1 MNNSEQI
8 TLTTSR
14 TGAKCLIDGLHK
26 AGVQVVFGYPGG
38 MVLPIFDA
46 LRDSGIRFVLARHE
60 QGAVH
65 MADGYARSSGHV
77 GCCLVTS
84 GPGATNAVTGLATAN
99 MDGIPVVCICGQ
111 VPLSMIGNDAFQ
123 EADTTGITR
132 SITKHNFLVRTP
144 DEIPQIIAESF
155 FIATSGRPGP
165 VLVDVPK
172 DIQTAFTDARTISPD
187 DVTIRGHNV
196 PQPIRAPFFR
206 KLATVIEKS
215 KRPVLYAGAGVLYSH
230 AEKELLE
237 IAERASIPVVTT
249 LMGIGSF
256 PRDHK
261 LSLGMIGMHG
271 NTAANTAVSECDLLI
286 CAGARFDDR
295 VTGPQFNF
303 ATHAKVIH
311 IDIDRSE
318 IGKSINVDYPVHGD
332 VCEVFTS
339 LLKYLHV
346 TEHENW
352 IKRISELRAAH
363 SFSYEMKSG
372 LLAPQFVI
380 ETVNS
385 RISTDDFIVTDVG
398 QNQMWTAQFM
408 TKIGPRRLITS
419 GGLGTMG
426 FGLPAAI
433 GAQIA
438 NPGHRVVCIAGDGG
452 IQMNF
457 QELVVAVEH
466 RLPVKIIIINNS
478 CLGMV
483 RQLQQMFY
491 NERYTACSLSQLS
504 RGENEHIDA
513 SLNIYLP
520 DFIKLAE
527 AHGAKAMRITSQEE
541 VEKAIDTAFAD
552 DFPWVLEFRVN
563 SEENVIPT
571 TISGTN

>member
-1 MNNSEQI
+1 MNDTGTIE
-8 TLTTSR
+8 R
-14 TGAKCLIDGLHK
+14 TGAQCIADGLRK
-26 AGVQVVFGYPGG
+26 AGVKVVFGYPGG
-38 MVLPIFDA
+38 MVLPLFDA
-46 LRDSGIRFVLARHE
+46 LRDSGIAFVLARHE

-77 GCCLVTS
+77 GCCVVTS

-132 SITKHNFLVRTP
+132 SITKHNFLVRSAG
-144 DEIPQIIAESF
+144 EIPQIVAESF
-155 FIATSGRPGP
+155 FIATAGRPGP
-165 VLVDVPK
+165 VLIDVPK
-172 DIQTAFTDARTISPD
+172 DIQTALTDAKTISPD
-187 DVTIRGHNV
+187 DVSIRGHNI

-206 KLATVIEKS
+206 KLASIIEKAS
-215 KRPVLYAGAGVLYSH
+215 KPVLYAGAGVLYSR
-230 AEKELLE
+230 AEAELRE
-237 IAERASIPVVTT
+237 IAERTSIPVVTT

-256 PRDHK
+256 PRSHA

-271 NTAANTAVSECDLLI
+271 SAAANTAVSECDLLI

-318 IGKSINVDYPVHGD
+318 IGKSIAVDYPVNGD
-332 VCEVFTS
+332 VREVFTS
-339 LLKYLHV
+339 VLKYLRPV
-346 TEHENW
+346 ARGSW
-352 IKRISELRAAH
+352 LGRIAELRATYP
-363 SFSYEMKSG
+363 FSYENKPDT
-372 LLAPQFVI
+372 LPPQFVI
-380 ETVNS
+380 EAVNA
-385 RISTDDFIVTDVG
+385 RITDDDFIVADVG

-433 GAQIA
+433 GAQMA
-438 NPGHRVVCIAGDGG
+438 NPDRRVVCVAGDGG

-466 RLPVKIIIINNS
+466 RLPIKIIVINNS

-491 NERYTACSLSQLS
+491 GGRYSACFLGQDS
-504 RGENEHIDA
+504 RGENEHIEAGGDT
-513 SLNIYLP
+513 YLP

-527 AHGAKAMRITSQEE
+527 AHGARAMRVTRRED
-541 VEKAIDTAFAD
+541 VADAIDKAFSDAS
-552 DFPWVLEFRVN
+552 PWLLEFRVD
-563 SEENVIPT
+563 SDENVNPT
-571 TISGTN
+571 NLAD